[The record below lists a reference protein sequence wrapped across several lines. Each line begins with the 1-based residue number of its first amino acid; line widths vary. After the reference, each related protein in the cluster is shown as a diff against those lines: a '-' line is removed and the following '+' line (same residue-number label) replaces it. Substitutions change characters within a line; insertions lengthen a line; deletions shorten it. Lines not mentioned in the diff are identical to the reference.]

1 MSEEGLSKTSHSKIF
16 IGKQLDVDLQTV
28 DSKIKMLDEA
38 VDSGDSTK
46 IMTALSLAVPT
57 YTPDF
62 K

>member
-1 MSEEGLSKTSHSKIF
+1 MLTFLHIEIVALI
-16 IGKQLDVDLQTV
+16 KQLDVDLQTV